1 MRVQRSQFT
10 ILFNQLYDSGDNEIS
25 VRHPASDVGEL
36 FRISL
41 GDPHA
46 STVRFTKRVRDYTNV
61 RQDLE
66 RKYPKQVASDLPS
79 AQSLIRGAV
88 ASGAI
93 PLANTDDLTE
103 YVGRHGNPDLT
114 AGHPPVVAGF
124 DTNLLP
130 WRIDRILGLRD
141 PDGGV
146 GYVNGF
152 VLATGIRDEL
162 TWDYKCHNTRPF
174 EEAFGP
180 EFGEYWNQPLG
191 DAREGRLGLLT
202 YRDLRDIQTADEI
215 ESDRGDDGIIDAYDR
230 YNQTNRKQILLF
242 SNDRT
247 FVERAHSHTLLCHWV
262 EFPND
267 LPRTAT
273 VSWTDLEHLLYVM
286 AILFGVLVLPKVTIY
301 GVWPDKDG
309 LDWQHE
315 RLKFECR
322 SPVLEE
328 DLKTALTIAE
338 AYSEYR

>member
-1 MRVQRSQFT
+1 MRVQRSQLT
-10 ILFNQLYDSGDNEIS
+10 ILFNQLYDTGDDEVI
-25 VRHPASDVGEL
+25 VRHPASDIGEL
-36 FRISL
+36 FRFTFDEP
-41 GDPHA
+41 GE
-46 STVRFTKRVRDYTNV
+46 STLRFTKRVRDYTTAL
-61 RQDLE
+61 REIE
-66 RKYPKQVASDLPS
+66 REHPERVASDFPS
-79 AQSLIRGAV
+79 AQSLVRGAV

-93 PLANTDDLTE
+93 PLANTDDLAE
-103 YVGRHGNPDLT
+103 YVGRYGDPDLT

-152 VLATGIRDEL
+152 VLATGVRDEL
-162 TWDYKCHNTRPF
+162 TWDYKCYETRSF
-174 EEAFGP
+174 EDAFGP
-180 EFGEYWNQPLG
+180 EFEEYWNQPLG

-202 YRDLRDIQTADEI
+202 YRDLRDIQTADET
-215 ESDRGDDGIIDAYDR
+215 ESERGDDPIIAAYDQ
-230 YNQTNRKQILLF
+230 YNRANRKQIILF

-262 EFPND
+262 EFPDD

-273 VSWTDLEHLLYVM
+273 VSWSDLERLLYVM
-286 AILFGVLVLPKVTIY
+286 TILFGVLVLPKVTVY
-301 GVWPDKDG
+301 GVWRGKEE

-315 RLKFECR
+315 RLKLDCR

-328 DLKTALTIAE
+328 ELKGALTIAE
-338 AYSEYR
+338 AYAEYR